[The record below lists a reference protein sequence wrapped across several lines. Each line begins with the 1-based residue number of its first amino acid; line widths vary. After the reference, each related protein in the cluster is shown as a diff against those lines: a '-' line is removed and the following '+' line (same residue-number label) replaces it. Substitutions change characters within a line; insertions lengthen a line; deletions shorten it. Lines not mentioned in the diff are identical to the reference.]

1 MIEKIQN
8 NDLHRALESAYA
20 VVDFSAVWCGPC
32 QMLAPVLEEVAAQM
46 QDVAFFQVDT
56 DENMELAVQYGIQS
70 IPTLLLLKNGRPVD
84 RALGFMPKS
93 KLVSFIDRGRSK

>member
-8 NDLHRALESAYA
+8 NDLHKALESAYA

-46 QDVAFFQVDT
+46 PDVAFFQVDT
-56 DENMELAVQYGIQS
+56 DENMELAVQYGIPHVAEMA
-70 IPTLLLLKNGRPVD
+70 IDPDLAKAVDEGRIEELAENPLEKF
-84 RALGFMPKS
+84 AKEIL
-93 KLVSFIDRGRSK
+93 